1 MSSAMF
7 ADREDAGRKLAARLT
22 RFRDKDPVV
31 LALPRGGVPIGL
43 EVAAAL
49 DAPMDLVLV
58 RKIGTP
64 GQRELALGAVVDG
77 GEPELVINEDVKTMA
92 HVTADYI
99 AQEEALQLKEIERRR
114 KLWLGGRPRI
124 AVKDR
129 TVLIVDDGIATGA
142 TVRAA
147 LHAVRR
153 AAPARLVLAV
163 PVAPQET
170 IESLRDDADEIVCL
184 ATPAAFWAI
193 SVFYGRFPQIAD
205 DEVSAMMERVGGT
218 HAAA

>member
-1 MSSAMF
+1 
-7 ADREDAGRKLAARLT
+7 
-22 RFRDKDPVV
+22 
-31 LALPRGGVPIGL
+31 
-43 EVAAAL
+43 VAAAL

-64 GQRELALGAVVDG
+64 GAPELALGAVVDG
-77 GEPELVINEDVKTMA
+77 GEPELVINEDVKKML

-99 AQEEALQLKEIERRR
+99 AQEEAHQLEEIERRR
-114 KLWLGGRPRI
+114 KLWLGDRPRI
-124 AVKDR
+124 AVRDR

-163 PVAPQET
+163 PVAPPDS
-170 IESLRDDADEIVCL
+170 IESLRGDSDEIVCL
-184 ATPAAFWAI
+184 ATPAAFLAI
-193 SVFYGRFPQIAD
+193 SVFYGSFPQLAD
-205 DEVSAMMERVGGT
+205 SKVSALMEQAGGV
-218 HAAA
+218 HKAA